1 MNSEWSIV
9 NSDWESEAPGFDEG
23 EVIQDYRDLRVWSAS
38 VDLAIDIFTTTRR
51 FPAEEKFG
59 AVTQMRRSA
68 NSIPANI
75 AEGFGREQTGSF
87 IQFLRIAQGSLKELE
102 THIIIATRVDMLPLS
117 DSERLMA
124 QTTTVGK
131 MLRSYIRALAARK
144 DH

>member
-1 MNSEWSIV
+1 MSGEWSIV
-9 NSDWESEAPGFDEG
+9 NSDPEPAAPGFQEG

-38 VDLAIDIFTTTRR
+38 VDLAVDTFRTTRS

-59 AVTQMRRSA
+59 AVAQMRRSA

-102 THIIIATRVDMLPLS
+102 THIIIATRVEMLAAR

-124 QTTTVGK
+124 QTTVVGK
-131 MLRSYIRALAARK
+131 MLRSYIRSLAARNNC
-144 DH
+144 